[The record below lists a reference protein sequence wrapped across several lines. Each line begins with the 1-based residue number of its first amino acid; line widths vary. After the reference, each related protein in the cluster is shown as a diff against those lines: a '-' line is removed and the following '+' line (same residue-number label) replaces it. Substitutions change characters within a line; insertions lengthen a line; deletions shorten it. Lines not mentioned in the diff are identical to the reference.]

1 MALVLAASASATLA
15 GQMALVVGNS
25 TYSHIGR
32 LPNPEND
39 AVDMAAA
46 LRRIGFEVT
55 TELDV
60 DRGDLTEANA
70 GVRAPER
77 RRGRLAGLLRRPR
90 A

>member
-1 MALVLAASASATLA
+1 MALVVTASASVALA
-15 GQMALVVGNS
+15 RQVALVVGNS
-25 TYSHIGR
+25 TYAHIGR

-60 DRGDLTEANA
+60 DRGAFGRGCWRRQT
-70 GVRAPER
+70 GSSVRTSTSR
-77 RRGRLAGLLRRPR
+77 CCGSTT
-90 A
+90 